1 VGGVTGDNGSG
12 ASPFDDGPDND
23 IPGAPIPAHERMWR
37 HPSEVG
43 YASFKALPPPDIG
56 RTGRGLLAFAFVA
69 GCLLLTGLLVV
80 VRPND
85 GRSNSEDIV
94 RLASSNMSI
103 ATISSDG
110 GAITDS
116 SPLAVHLSGTPYLV
130 TTRRAIDAG
139 SDYAVDLHLANG
151 TSATAQVIVY
161 DRSLVI
167 LSLEPDNSLTDI
179 SIPGSLS
186 VSSGQMV
193 TVALTSSGFSF
204 VVDESTSAS
213 STELL
218 LRSMEDDTDV
228 RAVVEG
234 APVVD
239 KTGRLVGLVTMASGG
254 TTLVP
259 ITAIDELM
267 QNLVSDGGNGA
278 TRSDQPPRSTTAP

>member
-1 VGGVTGDNGSG
+1 MGGVTGDNGNG

-103 ATISSDG
+103 ATIGSDEG
-110 GAITDS
+110 VITDS
-116 SPLAVHLSGTPYLV
+116 SPLAVHISGTPYLV
-130 TTRRAIDAG
+130 TTRQAIDAG

-151 TSATAQVIVY
+151 TSTTAQVIIY

-167 LSLEPDNSLTDI
+167 LSLEPENVLTEI

-228 RAVVEG
+228 GAVVEG

-267 QNLVSDGGNGA
+267 RNLVSDGGNGA